1 MEVATPNEL
10 HRDPSALR
18 GSKIRIEE
26 APEWTTRRKVK
37 NLPRIDGYP
46 VTLLLLDRQIAPE
59 LMSRYTRF
67 VRRLETPQAVQECGR
82 VEFNFDPATQSVVIH
97 AISIFRD
104 GELTNYADLD
114 QIEVIQPERDLH
126 KGIYDGNITALTLLK
141 DLRTGDIIDIE
152 SSIISDNTIF
162 TDHYWFLENFQH
174 TLPISR
180 QYFSLLSQD
189 HPKFQIEAASSIGE
203 CTEEPTT
210 WGIRKTWQQEQPKAL
225 ILPNLLP
232 IGFNPFDLISFTT
245 FKSWG
250 EVAKAVADLWQR
262 TETPGDDLLAELAK
276 LQQKDYQNDE
286 EQIEALVSFV
296 RDSIRYQGVEIG
308 KLGLVPEN
316 LNTIWERRFG
326 DCKEKTSLLC
336 WLLRECGFQAT
347 PALVST
353 SLQGRIKDHLPAPI
367 FDHVLVHIRHNE
379 QDFWVDPTV
388 ISQRGTLK
396 TWNSLVFEQALI
408 ISPDTTGFLE
418 IAPAPARQNF
428 TSVAEVY
435 KFQGENAT
443 IDITHEFHGTEADG
457 IRATI
462 DSNGRSEIQKSFT
475 EFVKSTRPEAELKTD
490 LDIKDD
496 PEANHITVK
505 AEFDAPKMLRKNPET
520 GSYFC
525 DFVPYSLTPNISL
538 IDQSNRTFPLALH
551 HPTEIYHSLQI
562 HHPSAR
568 GAILPKVIINN
579 EFLDFE
585 AGTKDEKTTP
595 TVYYRYKTKTSE
607 IPAKEL
613 HRYRLNIEQ
622 IGSVIPLIFETG
634 DLHLKKGI
642 PINTN
647 RSVADDQRNPTGLP
661 RRRKSSRQHHHHQ
674 ERQEGSSFP
683 IWPIFVVFFI
693 IIKIIAVVLR
703 SAAP

>member
-59 LMSRYTRF
+59 LMTRYTRF

-82 VEFNFDPATQSVVIH
+82 VEFDFDPATQSVLIH

-104 GELTNYADLD
+104 GELTNYADLE
-114 QIEVIQPERDLH
+114 QIEVIQQERELH

-174 TLPISR
+174 TLPIGK
-180 QYFSLLSQD
+180 QYFSLLSQN
-189 HPKFQIEAASSIGE
+189 HPKFQIETSSKIAE
-203 CTEEPTT
+203 CTEESTT
-210 WGIRKTWQQEQPKAL
+210 WGIRKTWQQEQSKAL

-232 IGFNPFDLISFTT
+232 IGFNPFDQISFTT
-245 FKSWG
+245 FTSWG
-250 EVAKAVADLWQR
+250 DVAKAVADLWRR
-262 TETPGDDLLAELAK
+262 TETPGNDLLAELAK
-276 LQQKDYQNDE
+276 LQQKEYLNDE
-286 EQIEALVSFV
+286 EQIEALVAFV
-296 RDSIRYQGVEIG
+296 RDSIRYQGVEVG

-326 DCKEKTSLLC
+326 DCKEKTSILC
-336 WLLRECGFQAT
+336 WLLRECGFRAT

-353 SLQGRIKDHLPAPI
+353 RLQGKIQDHLPAPI
-367 FDHVLVHIRHNE
+367 FDHVVVHLRHNE

-396 TWNSLVFEQALI
+396 TWNSLVFEKALI
-408 ISPDTTGFLE
+408 ISPDTTDFLE

-428 TSVAEVY
+428 TSVREVY

-462 DSNGRSEIQKSFT
+462 DSSGRSEIQKSFT
-475 EFVKSTRPEAELKTD
+475 EFVKNTRPEAELKTD
-490 LDIKDD
+490 LDIQDN
-496 PEANHITVK
+496 PETNHITIK
-505 AEFDAPKMLRKNPET
+505 AQFDAPKMLRKNSDT
-520 GSYFC
+520 GFLVC
-525 DFVPYSLTPNISL
+525 DFVPYSLIPNISP

-551 HPTEIYHSLQI
+551 HPTEIYHSIQI
-562 HHPSAR
+562 NHPSAK

-585 AGTKDEKTTP
+585 AGTKDEKTNP
-595 TVYYRYKTKTSE
+595 TVYYRYQTKTSE
-607 IPAKEL
+607 IPIKEL

-622 IGSVIPLIFETG
+622 ISSVIPLIFETR
-634 DLHLKKGI
+634 DIYPKKGI
-642 PINTN
+642 PITAN
-647 RSVADDQRNPTGLP
+647 RSVAEEKWDQPQLP
-661 RRRKSSRQHHHHQ
+661 RRRSSRRHHHQ
-674 ERQEGSSFP
+674 DRQEGSSIP
-683 IWPIFVVFFI
+683 IWPFVVIFFI
-693 IIKIIAVVLR
+693 VIKIIAIVLR
-703 SAAP
+703 STAP